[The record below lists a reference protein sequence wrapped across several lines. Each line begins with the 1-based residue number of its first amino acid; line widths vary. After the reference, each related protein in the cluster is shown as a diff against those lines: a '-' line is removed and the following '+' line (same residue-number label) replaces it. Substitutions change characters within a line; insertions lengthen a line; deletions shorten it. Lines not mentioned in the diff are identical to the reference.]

1 MNPVRSADSPSTA
14 VAIPVRVRLR
24 GLPPAASV
32 GRQRIEAGLQRGK
45 EIVQSRPPT
54 GDTLELTGELRLKA
68 ADTVARRQAP
78 VFLGPFTHGPP
89 AGRFLYV
96 AWTGEEN
103 GIRAMFRRLKLPLG
117 GITWTLIDA
126 ALREP
131 GGILAGTVAG
141 RARDGGPACAT
152 VPLLDGGWRVER

>member
-1 MNPVRSADSPSTA
+1 M
-14 VAIPVRVRLR
+14 
-24 GLPPAASV
+24 
-32 GRQRIEAGLQRGK
+32 
-45 EIVQSRPPT
+45 QSRPLT

-68 ADTVARRQAP
+68 ADAAARRHAP

-96 AWTGEEN
+96 SWTGEEN
-103 GIRAMFRRLKLPLG
+103 GIRGMFRRLKLPLG
-117 GITWTLIDA
+117 EIGWPLIDA
-126 ALREP
+126 TQCEP
-131 GGILAGTVAG
+131 GGILTATVAG